1 MIPAESGHRAGCLGR
16 HLPSRLPLLRQIEVP
31 VGLTVLLAVAF
42 LAVLTLIFATID
54 PCAQG
59 PA

>member
-1 MIPAESGHRAGCLGR
+1 VTVIGVLA
-16 HLPSRLPLLRQIEVP
+16 PSIARRRTASRRGAI
-31 VGLTVLLAVAF
+31 GLTVLLAAAF

-59 PA
+59 PGLSRVPLP